1 MNPART
7 RLTIGNRLAPP
18 RFLLFLGVLALSYAG
33 YRLTFE
39 QRGWLDGIAVAFDL
53 AALVFL
59 ASLGGLV
66 RYSTPDQ
73 MRGHAAAND
82 ANRVLVLLLTTLLTA
97 VAMAAIIGELDGAR
111 NGDPGSIV
119 RLVATLILVWLFANA
134 VYALHY
140 AHAFYA
146 TGPDGSDAGGLE
158 FPGTQTPDYHD
169 FAYFAFTLGM
179 TFQTSDVQIT
189 QRTMRRIVLLHTFGA
204 FLFNIGLIAFA
215 INVLG
220 G

>member
-1 MNPART
+1 MNPAPT
-7 RLTIGNRLAPP
+7 RLSIGNRIAPP
-18 RFLLFLGVLALSYAG
+18 RFLLFLGVLVLSYAG
-33 YRLTFE
+33 YRLSFE

-53 AALVFL
+53 ASLAFL

-66 RYSTPDQ
+66 RYSTPDE
-73 MRGHAAAND
+73 MRSHAAAND

-111 NGDPGSIV
+111 NGDPGSVV
-119 RLVATLILVWLFANA
+119 RLVGTLILVWLFANA

-146 TGPDGSDAGGLE
+146 SATDGGDSGGLE

-189 QRTMRRIVLLHTFGA
+189 RTSMRRIVLLHTFGA